1 MRSAPRKLLA
11 VAAACALAATTGAAA
26 SADSVR
32 SAAPSRASGAGPLDG
47 MRILISNDDGIQA
60 AKPNHSDGLGAYE
73 MRRALCAAGADVVV
87 MAPWQVQSGRGTAV
101 TNHGVLTVRQRER
114 MPAGYENDCAGAPSG
129 APVFGVCLADGPC
142 GPDSP
147 SATPADTVK
156 LALRGGLAAKAGWSG
171 APDLVVTG
179 INSGLNVSSS
189 VNDSGTVGAA
199 IAAIDTG
206 VPAVAFSASANA
218 DMSAH
223 PVENYRATAA
233 FGAKFLA
240 GLKEHRLLTDAF
252 ALKVD
257 YPDISAGAQARPPV
271 WTRVGSGAYAYHA
284 YVQEGGGDSF
294 GIALGDCASANPGS
308 AECAEGRPDADST
321 AALGGAVS
329 VTPVTSDRTYGSSVD
344 GKKALKK
351 TEQYVKKSAPRP

>member
-1 MRSAPRKLLA
+1 MRPAHRTLLA
-11 VAAACALAATTGAAA
+11 LAAACTLTATTGAAA
-26 SADSVR
+26 SAG
-32 SAAPSRASGAGPLDG
+32 SAPPTAPPRASGTGPLDG
-47 MRILISNDDGIQA
+47 MRILISNDDGMQA

-101 TNHGVLTVRQRER
+101 TNHGVLTVQQRER

-156 LALRGGLAAKAGWSG
+156 LALRGGLAAKAGWND

-199 IAAIDTG
+199 IAATDIG

-240 GLKEHRLLTDAF
+240 GLKDRLLFTDKF
-252 ALKVD
+252 ALKID
-257 YPDISAGAQARPPV
+257 YPDISAGAKAGPPE
-271 WTRVGSGAYAYHA
+271 WTRVGSGAYAYHG
-284 YVQEGGGDSF
+284 YVRNDGGNGF
-294 GIALGDCASANPGS
+294 TIALGDCASANPS
-308 AECAEGRPDADST
+308 STECVEGRPDADST
-321 AALGGAVS
+321 AALGAAVS
-329 VTPVTSDRTYGSSVD
+329 VTPITSDRTYGTAID
-344 GKKALKK
+344 GKKELKR
-351 TEQYVKKSAPRP
+351 TEQYVKKSAPSS

>member
-1 MRSAPRKLLA
+1 MRAR
-11 VAAACALAATTGAAA
+11 
-26 SADSVR
+26 R
-32 SAAPSRASGAGPLDG
+32 HHR
-47 MRILISNDDGIQA
+47 RR
-60 AKPNHSDGLGAYE
+60 GL
-73 MRRALCAAGADVVV
+73 R
-87 MAPWQVQSGRGTAV
+87 
-101 TNHGVLTVRQRER
+101 NHGVLTVQQRER

-171 APDLVVTG
+171 APGLVVTG

-199 IAAIDTG
+199 IAAIDIG

-233 FGAKFLA
+233 FGAKFPA
-240 GLKEHRLLTDAF
+240 GLKQHRLLTATF

-257 YPDISAGAQARPPV
+257 YPDISAGAQAQPPV
-271 WTRVGSGAYAYHA
+271 WTRSARARTPTTATYRAAAGT
-284 YVQEGGGDSF
+284 
-294 GIALGDCASANPGS
+294 ASRSPS
-308 AECAEGRPDADST
+308 AT
-321 AALGGAVS
+321 ASRRSPAVRNAGKTAR
-329 VTPVTSDRTYGSSVD
+329 TPI
-344 GKKALKK
+344 
-351 TEQYVKKSAPRP
+351 PRPPAAEPSPSRPSPPTVPTAPPSTERRS

>member
-1 MRSAPRKLLA
+1 MRSVRRTLLA
-11 VAAACALAATTGAAA
+11 VAAACTLAATTGAAA
-26 SADSVR
+26 SADSADSLR
-32 SAAPSRASGAGPLDG
+32 AGPLDG
-47 MRILISNDDGIQA
+47 MRILISNDDGMQA
-60 AKPNHSDGLGAYE
+60 AKPNNADGLGAYE

-101 TNHGVLTVRQRER
+101 TNHGVLTVQQRER

-142 GPDSP
+142 GPDAP

-199 IAAIDTG
+199 IAAIDIG

-240 GLKEHRLLTDAF
+240 GLKQHRLLTATF

-257 YPDISAGAQARPPV
+257 YPDISAGAQAQPPV
-271 WTRVGSGAYAYHA
+271 WTRVGSGAYAYHG
-284 YVQEGGGDSF
+284 YVQGGGGDSF
-294 GIALGDCASANPGS
+294 EIALGDCESAQPGS
-308 AECAEGRPDADST
+308 AECREDRPDADST
-321 AALGGAVS
+321 AARGGAVS
-329 VTPVTSDRTYGSSVD
+329 ITPVTSDRTYGTAID
-344 GKKALKK
+344 GKKELKK
-351 TEQYVKKSAPRP
+351 TERYVKKSAPRS